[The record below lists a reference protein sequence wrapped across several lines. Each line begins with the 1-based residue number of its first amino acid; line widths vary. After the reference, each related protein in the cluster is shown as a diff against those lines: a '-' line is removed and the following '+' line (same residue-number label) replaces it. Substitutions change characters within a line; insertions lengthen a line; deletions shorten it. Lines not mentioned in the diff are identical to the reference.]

1 MASMAKG
8 DRQDPYALTRLYCE
22 LTWAPY
28 WMDASEQQ
36 LDILGRAADA

>member
-1 MASMAKG
+1 MAKR
-8 DRQDPYALTRLYCE
+8 DRQNPYALTHLYCE
-22 LTWAPY
+22 LTWSPY